1 MWRISLRDLQYRL
14 RRFLIAI
21 AVTALVFG
29 IAVAIH
35 GIKQT
40 LQREPADLV
49 ASFHADRWVVR
60 GAARAHSRRRP
71 YSRVGGASATRH
83 SRGTFGR
90 APGDRPIDGA
100 HGHTQ
105 QRQPSRL

>member
-29 IAVAIH
+29 IAVAID

-60 GAARAHSRRRP
+60 RGARAHSRRRP
-71 YSRVGGASATRH
+71 YS
-83 SRGTFGR
+83 
-90 APGDRPIDGA
+90 
-100 HGHTQ
+100 
-105 QRQPSRL
+105 PSRWCKRYAPLPGYVRQSPW